1 MLRVIAVVA
10 GLAFAL
16 PAIGGEMT
24 ASDARHFVTGK
35 LFSYACF
42 DGTRGLARVNPDGS
56 VDGSI
61 QPKGRGPT
69 LWHNAGCHPA
79 GEGRASLCVVG
90 EFDYPTLLLPG
101 PHQCREF
108 PRLDIGIK
116 LRLLR
121 FHPLHWPRTLRAK
134 STPAEAIVANCRQI
148 TAQHRLS
155 LTK

>member
-35 LFSYACF
+35 FFSYACF

-69 LWHNAGCHPA
+69 RYGTMPA
-79 GEGRASLCVVG
+79 ATLQVKGERVCASLASSIIQPC
-90 EFDYPTLLLPG
+90 FYL
-101 PHQCREF
+101 
-108 PRLDIGIK
+108 
-116 LRLLR
+116 
-121 FHPLHWPRTLRAK
+121 LHWPRTLRAK

>member
-69 LWHNAGCHPA
+69 RYGTMPA
-79 GEGRASLCVVG
+79 ATLQVKGERVV
-90 EFDYPTLLLPG
+90 
-101 PHQCREF
+101 R
-108 PRLDIGIK
+108 RW
-116 LRLLR
+116 R
-121 FHPLHWPRTLRAK
+121 
-134 STPAEAIVANCRQI
+134 V
-148 TAQHRLS
+148 RLS
-155 LTK
+155 NPAFTWTASMPRVSAARYRD